1 MTRDY
6 REWIKDMAHR
16 NEWLGQVVEDVVDPD
31 REIIDPHHHLWDR
44 GGSVYEMP
52 QLWEDTSDGHNVI
65 GTIFI
70 ECRMNWR
77 EDGPDH
83 MKPVGETEYV
93 AGQAALAAERPEK
106 AQLIGHIANAH
117 LAHPQLDEVL
127 DAHTTAGGGLF
138 KGIRHS
144 LSLETKD
151 PGALMIPGRGEPGLS
166 ASDAFR
172 NGVRRLG
179 ERGLTY
185 DCWLYHHQLEEY
197 RDLGE
202 ACPDTTM
209 ILDHFGTPLGV
220 GVYADRKADI
230 YAKWKDD
237 IAAIA
242 ELPNVHAKLGG
253 LAMPDNG
260 FGYLER
266 DKPPS
271 SDELLD
277 DQASFYEYTLGLFGA
292 DRCMFESNFPVDRV
306 SVGYRVYWNAMKKLV
321 AGRSEDD
328 KEALFSGTA
337 RRVYGVQQ

>member
-1 MTRDY
+1 MARDY

-16 NEWLGQVVEDVVDPD
+16 DAWLGQVVEDVVDPD

-52 QLWEDTSDGHNVI
+52 QLWEDTGDGHNIV
-65 GTIFI
+65 GTVFI

-77 EDGPDH
+77 EDGPEH
-83 MKPVGETEYV
+83 LKPVGETEYV
-93 AGQAALAAERPEK
+93 ARQAALAAGRPEK
-106 AQLIGHIANAH
+106 AQLIGHIAHAN
-117 LAHPQLDEVL
+117 LAHPQLDAVL
-127 DAHTTAGGGLF
+127 DAHAAAAPDLF

-144 LSLETKD
+144 LSCEQED
-151 PGALMIPGRGEPGLS
+151 PEALMIPGRGSPGLS
-166 ASDAFR
+166 ATDDFR
-172 NGVRRLG
+172 RGVRRLG

-185 DCWLYHHQLEEY
+185 DCWLYHHQLEDY
-197 RDLGE
+197 RDLAE

-220 GVYADRKADI
+220 GVYAGKRDEI
-230 YAKWKDD
+230 FAKWKDD

-266 DKPPS
+266 ATPPS
-271 SDELLD
+271 SDELLE
-277 DQASFYEYTLGLFGA
+277 DQALYYEHTLSLFGP

-321 AGRSEDD
+321 ADRSEAD
-328 KEALFSGTA
+328 KEAMFSGTA
-337 RRVYGVQQ
+337 KRVYSL

>member
-1 MTRDY
+1 
-6 REWIKDMAHR
+6 
-16 NEWLGQVVEDVVDPD
+16 
-31 REIIDPHHHLWDR
+31 
-44 GGSVYEMP
+44 
-52 QLWEDTSDGHNVI
+52 
-65 GTIFI
+65 
-70 ECRMNWR
+70 
-77 EDGPDH
+77 
-83 MKPVGETEYV
+83 
-93 AGQAALAAERPEK
+93 
-106 AQLIGHIANAH
+106 
-117 LAHPQLDEVL
+117 
-127 DAHTTAGGGLF
+127 
-138 KGIRHS
+138 
-144 LSLETKD
+144 
-151 PGALMIPGRGEPGLS
+151 
-166 ASDAFR
+166 
-172 NGVRRLG
+172 
-179 ERGLTY
+179 
-185 DCWLYHHQLEEY
+185 
-197 RDLGE
+197 
-202 ACPDTTM
+202 M

-337 RRVYGVQQ
+337 RRVYGV

>member
-1 MTRDY
+1 M
-6 REWIKDMAHR
+6 
-16 NEWLGQVVEDVVDPD
+16 
-31 REIIDPHHHLWDR
+31 
-44 GGSVYEMP
+44 
-52 QLWEDTSDGHNVI
+52 
-65 GTIFI
+65 
-70 ECRMNWR
+70 
-77 EDGPDH
+77 
-83 MKPVGETEYV
+83 
-93 AGQAALAAERPEK
+93 
-106 AQLIGHIANAH
+106 
-117 LAHPQLDEVL
+117 
-127 DAHTTAGGGLF
+127 
-138 KGIRHS
+138 
-144 LSLETKD
+144 
-151 PGALMIPGRGEPGLS
+151 MIPGRGEPGLS

-202 ACPDTTM
+202 SCPDTTM

-292 DRCMFESNFPVDRV
+292 DRCMFESNFPVDRDSCSYHV
-306 SVGYRVYWNAMKKLV
+306 LWNAFKKMSS
-321 AGRSEDD
+321 GYTDHQRQ
-328 KEALFSGTA
+328 ALFHDTA
-337 RRVYGVQQ
+337 TKAYKLSTD